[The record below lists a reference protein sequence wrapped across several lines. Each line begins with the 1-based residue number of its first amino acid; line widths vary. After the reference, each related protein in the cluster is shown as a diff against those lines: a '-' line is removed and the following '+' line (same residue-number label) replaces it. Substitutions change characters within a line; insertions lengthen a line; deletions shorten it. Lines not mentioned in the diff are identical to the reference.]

1 MYIVS
6 YVQLTV
12 IQQSIATTD
21 YPPFYCNR
29 KDCLCDSVVAV
40 APITHL
46 KPAAAKAFLS
56 QYYQRRILQY
66 EFHVYKNKLAI
77 VKHEDYIFFNW
88 SHPDVFHLILKSK
101 VCQKHNNY
109 LLLNI

>member
-6 YVQLTV
+6 YIQLTV

-29 KDCLCDSVVAV
+29 RHCLHVSAV
-40 APITHL
+40 AAAPNTHL
-46 KPAAAKAFLS
+46 IPEAAKAFLS

-66 EFHVYKNKLAI
+66 EFHVETDTLGI
-77 VKHEDYIFFNW
+77 VNHEDYCRLGY
-88 SHPDVFHLILKSK
+88 DVR
-101 VCQKHNNY
+101 
-109 LLLNI
+109 